1 MQYAPNR
8 EGVIMQEKE
17 KSLKKRL
24 NLTEEPVFLVDGSSF
39 LYRAFY
45 AYPDLKRADGFPT
58 NAIYI
63 VLRMLFKIIREEKP
77 KFLGFFLDGRGP
89 TFRHELFK
97 PYKANRLKMPE
108 NLALQIEPLLQGV
121 RTLGLMTKVPEGVEA
136 DDCIASLTHR
146 FKQNCPIIIV
156 GSDKDLWQLLDEN
169 VFVWD
174 PGQKKE
180 KLITLETFIA
190 QQGLKPEQWADFQ
203 ALVGDKV
210 DNIPGV
216 PGVGPKTALALLK
229 EFHSL
234 EDLQAGLNQL
244 KPKMAE
250 KLRPHLNDI
259 LTYRELTRL
268 KMDCCEEIELDDLQ
282 CGQINTDLLTSF
294 LNEYEFKSLLK
305 EVPGAMPKSLGPG
318 AGSRENVIKLPIS
331 ASTPQPL
338 DSSTTFHNQQVG
350 LFFEQNRWFLG
361 VGSKEWEFSES
372 AGPARQLVARLT
384 GAQIF
389 VPSLKELLLK
399 DKIWF
404 DLPTTSFF
412 DLSLSAYLL
421 NPEDR
426 NYSWERLFRSLAGEI
441 GVSEESKGLATLKM
455 GQVLKERIA
464 QASLDKLMQELE
476 IPLVP
481 VLVKMEQRGIRIDLH
496 AFKEFLIEVKDRL
509 AELTEEIYSLA
520 GRKFNIRS
528 SQQLAEVLFY
538 DLGLKSKKKT
548 PKGAVSTSVAALE
561 SLVGQHPII
570 ELILKYRT
578 LEKLRSTYLEPLPQ
592 KVDENGRLHTHFN
605 QLATA
610 TGRLSSS
617 NPNLQNIPIRGEFGP
632 RMRSCFVAAPGKLLV
647 AADYSQIELRI
658 LAHMS
663 EDETLLEAFELGQD
677 IHSRTAALL
686 FDKSVEDVTVDE
698 RRKAK
703 TINFGLLYGMGPQKL
718 GRELSISLN
727 QAKEFIQIYFSKLKK
742 VKEFYAYIQEEAQ
755 KKGYVTTI
763 AGRRRLLPGI
773 NSRNAHVVAQA
784 RRMAINT
791 VVQGSAA
798 DIIKKAM
805 ILADRDDL
813 LQKFK
818 AHLILQVHDELILE
832 VEKDYARDAGQR
844 LSAIMSGVY
853 TLKVPLVV
861 DWGVGE
867 NWGKA
872 H

>member
-1 MQYAPNR
+1 MKRRQKPKTVESIRTRLKLTR
-8 EGVIMQEKE
+8 EPI
-17 KSLKKRL
+17 
-24 NLTEEPVFLVDGSSF
+24 FLVDGSSF

-63 VLRMLFKIIREEKP
+63 VLRMLFKIIKEESP
-77 KFLGFFLDGRGP
+77 KFLGFFLDGKGP
-89 TFRHELFK
+89 TFRHELFE

-121 RTLGLMTKVPEGVEA
+121 RSLGLMTKVLEGVEA

-146 FKQNCPIIIV
+146 FKQDYPIVIV
-156 GSDKDLWQLLDEN
+156 GSDKDLWQLLDKN

-180 KLITLETFIA
+180 KLITLETFVA
-190 QQGLKPEQWADFQ
+190 QQGLKPEQWPDFQ

-229 EFHSL
+229 DFPSL
-234 EDLQAGLNQL
+234 EELRAGHDRL

-250 KLRPHLNDI
+250 KLRPHLDD
-259 LTYRELTRL
+259 LLSYRQLTRL
-268 KMDCCEEIELDDLQ
+268 KTDCCQEIELEDLK
-282 CGQINTDLLTSF
+282 CGQIDTDALISYLK
-294 LNEYEFKSLLK
+294 EYEFKSLLK
-305 EVPGAMPKSLGPG
+305 EVPGAARSEFLD
-318 AGSRENVIKLPIS
+318 SRVRVRENTIKLPINS
-331 ASTPQPL
+331 STPQQLNP
-338 DSSTTFHNQQVG
+338 STTFRNQEVG

-361 VGSKEWEFSES
+361 VDSKELEFSES
-372 AGPARQLVARLT
+372 AGSLSQLVASLQ

-389 VPSLKELLLK
+389 VPSLKDLLLK

-404 DLPTTSFF
+404 DLPTSSFF

-421 NPEDR
+421 NPEER
-426 NYSWERLFRSLAGEI
+426 NYSWKRLYQAFAGEI
-441 GVSEESKGLATLKM
+441 EVSEESKGLATLKM
-455 GQVLKERIA
+455 GQVLRTRIA
-464 QASLDKLMQELE
+464 QASLDQLMQELE
-476 IPLVP
+476 TPLVP
-481 VLVKMEQRGIRIDLH
+481 VLVKMEQKGIRIDLH
-496 AFKEFLIEVKDRL
+496 AFKEFLAEVKEEL
-509 AELTEEIYSLA
+509 AKLTEQIYAQA
-520 GRKFNIRS
+520 GKKFNIRS
-528 SQQLAEVLFY
+528 SQQLAEVLFH
-538 DLGLKSKKKT
+538 DLGLKSRRKT
-548 PKGAVSTSVAALE
+548 PKGAPSTSIAALQ
-561 SLVGQHPII
+561 SLVGEHPII

-592 KVDENGRLHTHFN
+592 KVDERQRLHTHFN

-617 NPNLQNIPIRGEFGP
+617 EPNLQNIPIRGEFGP

-686 FDKSVEDVTVDE
+686 FDKPVEEVTPGE

-718 GRELSISLN
+718 SRELGISLN
-727 QAKEFIQIYFSKLKK
+727 EAKEFIQIYFSKLKK
-742 VKEFYAYIQEEAQ
+742 VQEFYDHIQKEAE
-755 KKGYVTTI
+755 KRGYVTTI
-763 AGRRRLLPGI
+763 AGRRRLLPEI
-773 NSRNAHVVAQA
+773 NSRNANVAGQA

-805 ILADRDDL
+805 ILVDKDEV

-818 AHLILQVHDELILE
+818 AYLILQVHDELILE

-844 LSAIMSGVY
+844 LSEIMSGVY

-861 DWGVGE
+861 DWGVGK
-867 NWGKA
+867 NWGEA